1 MLKSGEFALG
11 VCVGLVAFIGV
22 YLISDVLQEGLNR
35 KTLLEFIPS
44 ILTLIVAVTSLF
56 LSFHALAE
64 QRKMR
69 QAGTDPVILLHLAN
83 REDAR
88 IMSTLEI
95 SNVGAGAALNVSVD
109 LQTDISEFV
118 PDRIITDFDK
128 VRQTFRT
135 IPQDRSIS
143 FNFGLGHRL
152 LEKPDIPELT
162 FRVTYED
169 IENKSYEK
177 IQKINTKELAM
188 QRADDGLASRQ
199 TKAVEKIEK
208 LLGQLRNT
216 PLYVVTQRIDE
227 KLAADQE
234 KHKQTI
240 ESLHEK
246 RKEGKN

>member
-22 YLISDVLQEGLNR
+22 YLISDLLREDLNR
-35 KTLLEFIPS
+35 NTLLEVIPS
-44 ILTLIVAVTSLF
+44 ILTLVVAVTSLF

-95 SNVGAGAALNVSVD
+95 TNVGAGAALNVSVD
-109 LQTDISEFV
+109 LQTDISQFV

-135 IPQDRSIS
+135 IPQDKSIS
-143 FNFGLGHRL
+143 FNFGVGHRL
-152 LEKPDIPELT
+152 LEQPEIPELK
-162 FRVTYED
+162 FLVTYED
-169 IENKSYEK
+169 IENKRYER
-177 IQKINTKELAM
+177 IQKIDTKELAM

-199 TKAVEKIEK
+199 TKAIEKIEK
-208 LLGQLRNT
+208 LLGQLRHT
-216 PLYVVTQRIDE
+216 PLHVVTQHISEKVADDE
-227 KLAADQE
+227 E
-234 KHKQTI
+234 KHKQMM
-240 ESLHEK
+240 EHLQEK
-246 RKEGKN
+246 RTEGKD